1 MLLKRYNLDNTPPFR
16 RSIDLVARIIMV
28 VVAFQITTLADT
40 VTYRQIRQSGQ
51 TPQLQQSQKPGETQR
66 PKAEESP
73 THPEFVRLPDGRI
86 VKYGPGFICEE
97 DCVDPMTPVAFRES
111 GTRLWWI
118 APPLIAGGVICAILC
133 RTGDEAPLT
142 TPTVIIPDP
151 SPSPMT
157 SPTPPP
163 TEIPEPGTIVLVGLG
178 LGAMFAQKRRSN
190 RRISSIKLTAIQ
202 RQGSRL

>member
-1 MLLKRYNLDNTPPFR
+1 MLINRDNLTYQPLIR
-16 RSIDLVARIIMV
+16 LSIDHVVRIIIV
-28 VVAFQITTLADT
+28 LVAFQIATLADT

-51 TPQLQQSQKPGETQR
+51 PQQPQKKVESQQ
-66 PKAEESP
+66 PKAEESS

-86 VKYGPGFICEE
+86 VKYGPGIICDEN
-97 DCVDPMTPVAFRES
+97 CVEPMTPVAFRES

-133 RTGDEAPLT
+133 RTGDEAPLA
-142 TPTVIIPDP
+142 TPTVIIPEA

-163 TEIPEPGTIVLVGLG
+163 TEIPEPGTIIMVGLG
-178 LGAMFAQKRRSN
+178 LGAMIAHKRRSN
-190 RRISSIKLTAIQ
+190 RRISAQDKPH
-202 RQGSRL
+202 

>member
-1 MLLKRYNLDNTPPFR
+1 MILKRANLTITLPIP
-16 RSIDLVARIIMV
+16 RSIDYLTRLIV
-28 VVAFQITTLADT
+28 VMLALQIATLADT

-51 TPQLQQSQKPGETQR
+51 TPQLQQSQKPGESQR

-73 THPEFVRLPDGRI
+73 AHPEFVRLPDGRI
-86 VKYGPGFICEE
+86 VKYGPGIICEE

-163 TEIPEPGTIVLVGLG
+163 TEIPEPGTVVLVGLG
-178 LGAMFAQKRRSN
+178 RGAMIAQKRRSN
-190 RRISSIKLTAIQ
+190 RRISSSK
-202 RQGSRL
+202 